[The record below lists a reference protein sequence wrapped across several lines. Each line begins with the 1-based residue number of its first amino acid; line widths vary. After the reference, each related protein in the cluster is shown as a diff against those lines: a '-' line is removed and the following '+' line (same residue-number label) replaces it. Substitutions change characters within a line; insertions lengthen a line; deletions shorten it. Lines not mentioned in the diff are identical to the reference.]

1 MDYGNMLA
9 KHKESGAGISR
20 AVIPAHYSDSDTD
33 MGIYIFNWNVLMDF
47 LKTYRDDI
55 GADINSCIPGYAGE
69 NNVYVNIY
77 EYNGYWKN
85 LPDIGAYWE
94 DCMELTS
101 IVPEFNLY
109 EDYWK
114 IYTRSESQTPQY
126 IAETAQTEQCII
138 GDDTD
143 ICGSVYNSVIGYGV
157 TIAAGATVSNSIIM
171 NNTYIGADS
180 RIDMTVIGEDTKVGS
195 NVRIGVNDAGT
206 FDIQYKE
213 RAAERTWD
221 NLSARITTIGEKSVI
236 PDNVSIAAGAAVSG
250 VTESTDYADSVLGS
264 GMTLIKAGERS

>member
-1 MDYGNMLA
+1 
-9 KHKESGAGISR
+9 
-20 AVIPAHYSDSDTD
+20 
-33 MGIYIFNWNVLMDF
+33 
-47 LKTYRDDI
+47 
-55 GADINSCIPGYAGE
+55 
-69 NNVYVNIY
+69 
-77 EYNGYWKN
+77 
-85 LPDIGAYWE
+85 
-94 DCMELTS
+94 
-101 IVPEFNLY
+101 
-109 EDYWK
+109 
-114 IYTRSESQTPQY
+114 
-126 IAETAQTEQCII
+126 
-138 GDDTD
+138 
-143 ICGSVYNSVIGYGV
+143 
-157 TIAAGATVSNSIIM
+157 VSNSIIM